1 MGRLGRVLGMV
12 VVGSVVL
19 VGCGGGDEKVSSST
33 ATTTGAQQSGNDGG
47 GAVGGAGD
55 LDASDC
61 VALATTMAE
70 AYGGVAQAMANLDEG
85 LEDSLTLFEGFA
97 DKAPSEIRSDF
108 RVVAAGFAEFVKVMR
123 EANFDPAA
131 GQLPTAEAMAKLEDA
146 NKTLESSEFTAAAA
160 RVSAWFERQCPGS

>member
-1 MGRLGRVLGMV
+1 MAATTR
-12 VVGSVVL
+12 
-19 VGCGGGDEKVSSST
+19 CSSS
-33 ATTTGAQQSGNDGG
+33 ATTVAGQASGNDGG

-85 LEDSLTLFEGFA
+85 LEDSLALFEGFA
-97 DKAPSEIRSDF
+97 DKAPSEIRADF
-108 RVVAAGFAEFVKVMR
+108 RIVAAGFAEFVKVMR

-131 GQLPTAEAMAKLEDA
+131 GQLPSAEAMAKLEDGQQDA
-146 NKTLESSEFTAAAA
+146 REQRFHRRRRSSVGLVREA
-160 RVSAWFERQCPGS
+160 VPRQLTR